1 MAVFSKPIVIVLYD
15 EAEVFIESL
24 NEKTRNKFYVLFDKT
39 ESGYKGEWL
48 EPLKETDG
56 IWEFRLRFNKNFYR
70 LLAFWDREGE
80 VETLIVA
87 THGFLK
93 KTNKT
98 PISEIKRAES
108 IMQNY
113 FINKNKKLK

>member
-1 MAVFSKPIVIVLYD
+1 MSPFIKPVKVFLEV
-15 EAEVFIESL
+15 EAELFFNTLPS
-24 NEKTRNKFYVLFDKT
+24 KTKSKFLKLFDKT
-39 ESGYKGEWL
+39 EFGLRGEWF

-56 IWEFRLRFNKNFYR
+56 ICEFRLRFNTNYYR
-70 LLAFWDREGE
+70 LLAFWDRDGE

-98 PISEIKRAES
+98 PVAEIKRAES
-108 IMQNY
+108 IKHQY
-113 FINKNKKLK
+113 FHKKKLNK